1 MILIFSSNF
10 SDVALKL
17 QKLSDYEFEAV
28 VITLIWIMRLK
39 ESYNQ
44 QKQPTEVFCKK
55 GVLKFLQNWQENI
68 CVKSHTGVFL

>member
-17 QKLSDYEFEAV
+17 QKLSEYEFEAV

-39 ESYNQ
+39 ERATTSKAANG
-44 QKQPTEVFCKK
+44 
-55 GVLKFLQNWQENI
+55 GVL
-68 CVKSHTGVFL
+68 